1 MPKRTKMT
9 RRKRKEQFEEVGEW
23 LIHKTN
29 KRRKKEEE
37 GRKLVAGRLDRE
49 FKANVNF

>member
-1 MPKRTKMT
+1 MKREKMT

-29 KRRKKEEE
+29 KRRKKKEEDKKRAAENLTGSLE
-37 GRKLVAGRLDRE
+37 GKY
-49 FKANVNF
+49 